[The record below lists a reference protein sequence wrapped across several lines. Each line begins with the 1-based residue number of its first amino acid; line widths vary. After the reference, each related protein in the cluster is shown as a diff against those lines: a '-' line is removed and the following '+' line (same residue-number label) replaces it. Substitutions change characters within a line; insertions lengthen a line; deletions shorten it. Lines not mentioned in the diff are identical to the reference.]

1 MTTTQTRPWYQLNE
15 STPDLACEYCR
26 ATAHHE
32 FWCITENLEVL
43 KAWQAVLNP
52 AKLSLH
58 DRLILHALGV
68 AWLDTSRVARQTATR
83 RTRPA
88 LPVIATGD

>member
-1 MTTTQTRPWYQLNE
+1 MAMTTTQTRPWYQLNE
-15 STPDLACEYCR
+15 TPDPACEYCR

-43 KAWQAVLNP
+43 KAWRVVLDP

-58 DRLILHALGV
+58 DQLILHALGV
-68 AWLDTSRVARQTATR
+68 AWTGARQAPPKTKMAI
-83 RTRPA
+83 
-88 LPVIATGD
+88 L